1 MNAQE
6 VEKLH
11 IAMLAAE
18 LELVKNPTEENRVA
32 ADEAASWWSYYYYYL
47 RLTA

>member
-18 LELVKNPTEENRVA
+18 VELGKNPTEENRVA
-32 ADEAASWWSYYYYYL
+32 ADEASAQWRHFYL
-47 RLTA
+47 SLSA